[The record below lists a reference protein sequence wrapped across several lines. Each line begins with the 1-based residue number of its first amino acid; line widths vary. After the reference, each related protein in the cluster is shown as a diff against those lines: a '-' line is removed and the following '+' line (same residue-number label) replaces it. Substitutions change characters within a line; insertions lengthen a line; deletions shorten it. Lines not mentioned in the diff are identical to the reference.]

1 MKEISVSNIT
11 FGGEDTPLIAGPCVV
26 ETYKL
31 ATDVA
36 KQLVKIGEK
45 TNTPIIYK
53 SSFDKANRSSN
64 SSYRGPGIEK
74 GLEALRRVKDETGL
88 PVLTDI
94 HEVHHVNE
102 VAEVADILQIPAFL
116 CRQTDLIKAAAQ
128 TGKVVNV
135 KKGQFLSPW
144 EIENVIIKIT
154 EEGNEN
160 ILITER
166 GTQFG
171 YQNLVVDMRSIP
183 IMQQFGFPVI
193 FDATHSNQLPGG
205 NGTSTAGMRD
215 MVPYLAKAAVAVGC
229 DGLFFE
235 THPDPENAKSDASTQ
250 WPLDELE
257 EVISNLKMKP
267 AKVVD
272 SAPSRNL
279 RESQAKTYIKSLK
292 EKSLKHRTIDFNDM
306 EEKEQKSVSNKKPS
320 PNSFESTVVHLMNER
335 ELTERINIDSESE
348 YAKLDL
354 DKKYQTVV
362 SDKYLDTLNPLEVDE
377 VLVQIFNIA
386 ERLIV
391 LHLEPARRPVQWW
404 MDKFQFLRERHDQ
417 EELNIFVVF
426 DAKPNELKMITLPND
441 YHQKKKQQ
449 EERLKGKRV
458 PFVSWRDNNK
468 PKPRM

>member
-1 MKEISVSNIT
+1 MKKVSVSNIT
-11 FGGEDTPLIAGPCVV
+11 FGGDDTPLIAGPCVV

-88 PVLTDI
+88 PVLTDV

-144 EIENVIIKIT
+144 EIENVIVKIT

-171 YQNLVVDMRSIP
+171 YNNLVVDMRSIP

-235 THPDPENAKSDASTQ
+235 THPNPEDAKSDASTQ

-267 AKVVD
+267 AKVVEAVPRTT
-272 SAPSRNL
+272 SG
-279 RESQAKTYIKSLK
+279 ESQAENYINSLK
-292 EKSLKHRTIDFNDM
+292 ENNLKHRVVDFDSM
-306 EEKEQKSVSNKKPS
+306 GEEESKKPTAQS
-320 PNSFESTVVHLMNER
+320 AFEGTVIHLMNER
-335 ELTERINIDSESE
+335 DLKERVNVNNEKE

-354 DKKYQTVV
+354 DRQYETVV
-362 SDKYLDTLNPLEVDE
+362 SDGYLDTLNPLEVDE
-377 VLVQIFNIA
+377 VLIQIFNIA
-386 ERLIV
+386 KRLIV
-391 LHLEPARRPVQWW
+391 LHLEPARRPMQWW

-426 DAKPNELKMITLPND
+426 DVKPNELKMITLPNN
-441 YHQKKKQQ
+441 YHQKKKEH
-449 EERLKGKRV
+449 EEKLKRKQV
-458 PFVSWRDNNK
+458 PIVSWRDKNK

>member
-1 MKEISVSNIT
+1 MKKVSVSNVT
-11 FGGEDTPLIAGPCVV
+11 FGGDDTPLIAGPCVV

-31 ATDVA
+31 AVDVA

-45 TNTPIIYK
+45 TNTPVIYK

-74 GLEALRRVKDETGL
+74 GLEALSRVKEETNL
-88 PVLTDI
+88 PILTDI
-94 HEVHHVNE
+94 HEVHHVNQ
-102 VAEVADILQIPAFL
+102 VAEVADVLQIPAFL

-144 EIENVIIKIT
+144 EIENVIVKIT

-171 YQNLVVDMRSIP
+171 YNNLVVDMRSIP

-235 THPDPENAKSDASTQ
+235 THPNPEEAKSDASTQ
-250 WPLDELE
+250 WPLDKLE
-257 EVISNLKMKP
+257 EVVSNLKMKP
-267 AKVVD
+267 TPIKSTDNAEKVYTKKVQKEFDEFKVVD
-272 SAPSRNL
+272 FN
-279 RESQAKTYIKSLK
+279 EM
-292 EKSLKHRTIDFNDM
+292 EKPKPKVRDDGFMSTATKLM
-306 EEKEQKSVSNKKPS
+306 EERNV
-320 PNSFESTVVHLMNER
+320 
-335 ELTERINIDSESE
+335 SES
-348 YAKLDL
+348 YGITSDDDLKKLEDVKC
-354 DKKYQTVV
+354 DVV
-362 SDKYLDTLNPLEVDE
+362 LCDKYLDTLNPTEVDLA
-377 VLVQIFNIA
+377 LVTMFNSVNRMI
-386 ERLIV
+386 LIQ
-391 LHLEPARRPVQWW
+391 LEPARRPIQWW

-417 EELNIFVVF
+417 KDLDIFVMFTEEPQKLRMV
-426 DAKPNELKMITLPND
+426 TLPKD
-441 YHQKKKQQ
+441 WHKKVEEQKEKSKQ
-449 EERLKGKRV
+449 KRV
-458 PFVSWRDNNK
+458 PLIKWNENK
-468 PKPRM
+468 PKPRL

>member
-1 MKEISVSNIT
+1 MKKVSVSNVT
-11 FGGEDTPLIAGPCVV
+11 FGGKDTPLIAGPCVV

-45 TNTPIIYK
+45 TNTPIVYK

-74 GLEALRRVKDETGL
+74 GLEALRRVKNETNL

-94 HEVHHVNE
+94 HEVHHVKE

-171 YQNLVVDMRSIP
+171 YNNLVVDMRSIP
-183 IMQQFGFPVI
+183 IMQEFGFPVI

-205 NGTSTAGMRD
+205 NGTSTAGMRN

-235 THPDPENAKSDASTQ
+235 THPNPKEAKSDASTQ

-267 AKVVD
+267 AKIVESKTKS
-272 SAPSRNL
+272 SADL
-279 RESQAKTYIKSLK
+279 YK
-292 EKSLKHRTIDFNDM
+292 ER
-306 EEKEQKSVSNKKPS
+306 
-320 PNSFESTVVHLMNER
+320 
-335 ELTERINIDSESE
+335 
-348 YAKLDL
+348 L
-354 DKKYQTVV
+354 DKKLKSHSDTSQINEVDFDNLPVAKQKRTNDNGFLSTAKKLMEERNLTESV
-362 SDKYLDTLNPLEVDE
+362 SISSVEDLDVMKDKKAEAILCDGFLDTLNPVEVDLN
-377 VLVQIFNIA
+377 LVTLFNSA
-386 ERLIV
+386 SRLIF
-391 LHLEPARRPVQWW
+391 LQLEPSRRPMDWWVQ
-404 MDKFQFLRERHDQ
+404 KFQFLRERHDQ
-417 EELNIFVVF
+417 KELDIFVVF
-426 DAKPNELKMITLPND
+426 KAEPNRLRMITLPKN
-441 YHQKKKQQ
+441 YYQKKEE
-449 EERLKGKRV
+449 EERESKVKRLPLV
-458 PFVSWRDNNK
+458 RWNNPENK
-468 PKPRM
+468 PKPRL

>member
-1 MKEISVSNIT
+1 
-11 FGGEDTPLIAGPCVV
+11 
-26 ETYKL
+26 
-31 ATDVA
+31 
-36 KQLVKIGEK
+36 
-45 TNTPIIYK
+45 
-53 SSFDKANRSSN
+53 
-64 SSYRGPGIEK
+64 
-74 GLEALRRVKDETGL
+74 
-88 PVLTDI
+88 
-94 HEVHHVNE
+94 
-102 VAEVADILQIPAFL
+102 
-116 CRQTDLIKAAAQ
+116 
-128 TGKVVNV
+128 
-135 KKGQFLSPW
+135 
-144 EIENVIIKIT
+144 
-154 EEGNEN
+154 
-160 ILITER
+160 
-166 GTQFG
+166 
-171 YQNLVVDMRSIP
+171 
-183 IMQQFGFPVI
+183 
-193 FDATHSNQLPGG
+193 
-205 NGTSTAGMRD
+205 
-215 MVPYLAKAAVAVGC
+215 
-229 DGLFFE
+229 
-235 THPDPENAKSDASTQ
+235 
-250 WPLDELE
+250 
-257 EVISNLKMKP
+257 
-267 AKVVD
+267 
-272 SAPSRNL
+272 
-279 RESQAKTYIKSLK
+279 
-292 EKSLKHRTIDFNDM
+292 M
-306 EEKEQKSVSNKKPS
+306 EEKEEKSVSNKKPS